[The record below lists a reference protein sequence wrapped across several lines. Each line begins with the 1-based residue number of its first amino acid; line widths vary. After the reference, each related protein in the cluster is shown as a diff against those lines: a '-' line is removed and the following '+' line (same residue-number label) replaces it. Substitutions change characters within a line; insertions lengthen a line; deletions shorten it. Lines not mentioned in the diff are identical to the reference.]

1 MPLQKTERAYLNVF
15 KYGRDSRK
23 NRIGNGME
31 QNQKIREQMES
42 MILQLNQAADAY
54 YNGHAELM
62 SDTEWDALFDS
73 LKELEEKTGIIL
85 QDSPTNRVSE
95 DTMAGQKEEHEFPML
110 SLAKQSRLMNL
121 FRGWEQSPFGSLGK
135 KTG

>member
-95 DTMAGQKEEHEFPML
+95 DTMP
-110 SLAKQSRLMNL
+110 AKRKSMSSRC
-121 FRGWEQSPFGSLGK
+121 
-135 KTG
+135 